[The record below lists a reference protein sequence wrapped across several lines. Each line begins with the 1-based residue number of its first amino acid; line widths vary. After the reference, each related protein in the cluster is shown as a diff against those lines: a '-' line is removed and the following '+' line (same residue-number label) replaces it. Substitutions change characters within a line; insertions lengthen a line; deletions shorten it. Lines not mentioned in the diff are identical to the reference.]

1 MVESEEGVH
10 SERTALVLYGSETG
24 NSQDAAEDI
33 GRVVQ
38 RLHFVTRVC
47 EMDQVD
53 LVCPPLFLAPKAYLL
68 MTVAIEISLEA
79 HDSYLCS
86 WDYWARRIPQKLEDI
101 VEKSPEKAFASRLS
115 GSRELH
121 HIWARR

>member
-24 NSQDAAEDI
+24 NSQDAAEDL

-38 RLHFVTRVC
+38 RLHFVTKVC

-68 MTVAIEISLEA
+68 MIVAIEISLEA

-86 WDYWARRIPQKLEDI
+86 WDYRAGRIP
-101 VEKSPEKAFASRLS
+101 
-115 GSRELH
+115 
-121 HIWARR
+121 